1 MNGMAR
7 KTRDGADKVAA
18 PQAMRISQ
26 ETFDDAVKEN
36 MDDFSMERVEA
47 IADAISQFEM
57 QGIDISNIVTSTSN
71 LNGGEDP
78 LAAAVKRLVAASK
91 VEDAEGASA
100 ACAEMD
106 LIYKTLS
113 EAEAVAEGKLMVG
126 NAGAIEAALAVLDTH
141 PRSSE
146 TVLTALKFIT
156 ALTTKAD
163 VNKARLSEPKD
174 DPRAPAILIKVLDA
188 LPSDAV
194 VMEAAWRLIKSG
206 VTKSECFKG
215 GFMKEGGHRVI
226 LSALS
231 THLDSSPIMLEVS
244 GAMYSLMN
252 ADDLTTVFSSV
263 FETAKALVKGG
274 VLPLMYAALRR
285 HELDP
290 KVLREL
296 LAALKGSAVQ
306 DDIVREILSDV
317 GLPLVLGVLKTH
329 IEDTGV
335 GLGGGAVRVLGNR
348 RHGAAHAGQ
357 LRHHDG
363 RGQDFCAPLREEGVE
378 ELVVRAR
385 DTHVKCADAAF
396 DCLRDLGCE
405 YGGLGDQAGKGA
417 NSAYTGGSESLLV
430 SADEQ
435 ARRGSGMVTWEEDA

>member
-215 GFMKEGGHRVI
+215 GFMKEGG
-226 LSALS
+226 
-231 THLDSSPIMLEVS
+231 
-244 GAMYSLMN
+244 
-252 ADDLTTVFSSV
+252 
-263 FETAKALVKGG
+263 
-274 VLPLMYAALRR
+274 
-285 HELDP
+285 
-290 KVLREL
+290 
-296 LAALKGSAVQ
+296 
-306 DDIVREILSDV
+306 
-317 GLPLVLGVLKTH
+317 
-329 IEDTGV
+329 
-335 GLGGGAVRVLGNR
+335 
-348 RHGAAHAGQ
+348 
-357 LRHHDG
+357 
-363 RGQDFCAPLREEGVE
+363 C
-378 ELVVRAR
+378 
-385 DTHVKCADAAF
+385 
-396 DCLRDLGCE
+396 
-405 YGGLGDQAGKGA
+405 
-417 NSAYTGGSESLLV
+417 
-430 SADEQ
+430 
-435 ARRGSGMVTWEEDA
+435 